1 MIDSAT
7 HKPLKVSFDA
17 ATGPYIWV
25 SVAQLDRLR
34 QVLVQHD
41 IRHWVDN
48 YPVSVDGEP
57 AVTKVYVRKGIDPV
71 RVQTVLDAAA

>member
-7 HKPLKVSFDA
+7 HNHIKVSFDA

-25 SVAQLDRLR
+25 SVEQLDRLR
-34 QVLVQHD
+34 KVLLEHD

-48 YPVSVDGEP
+48 YPVSVDGRP
-57 AVTKVYVRKGIDPV
+57 AMTKVYVRKGVDPDH
-71 RVQTVLDAAA
+71 VQRLLDAAA